1 MTDQFPPPPPPDP
14 ASAPP
19 PPPAFNQPPAGY
31 GQPPLPQAPPPPY
44 EGAYVAPLQYGAPI
58 GKVRSTGVCI
68 LLAIVTLGIYTWFWY
83 YQTSEEMKRHSGQGL
98 GGLVSLLLAIF
109 VGFLNPFFTSSEVGN
124 LYERSGRPKP
134 VSGVTGV
141 WAVPFGIFIIPA
153 IVWFV
158 KTNGALNDYWKSVG
172 AQG

>member
-1 MTDQFPPPPPPDP
+1 MTDQFPPPPPPQDP
-14 ASAPP
+14 ASPPPPPQYAPP
-19 PPPAFNQPPAGY
+19 PPPAYGAPPVQY
-31 GQPPLPQAPPPPY
+31 GQPPV
-44 EGAYVAPLQYGAPI
+44 GYGPPI
-58 GKVRSTGVCI
+58 GKIRSTGTCI
-68 LLAIVTLGIYTWFWY
+68 LLAIVTLGFYTWYWY
-83 YQTSEEMKRHSGQGL
+83 YQTSEEMKQHSGQGL

-124 LYERSGRPKP
+124 LYERAGRPKP

-158 KTNGALNDYWKSVG
+158 KTNGALNEYWRSLG